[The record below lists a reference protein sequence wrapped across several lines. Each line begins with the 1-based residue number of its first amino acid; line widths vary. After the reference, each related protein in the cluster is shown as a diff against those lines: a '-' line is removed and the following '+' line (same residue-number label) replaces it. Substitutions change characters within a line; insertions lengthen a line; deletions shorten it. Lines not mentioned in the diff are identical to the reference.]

1 MEKVVNVL
9 SLFDGK
15 RCGAYC
21 LQQAGIKINKYYAS
35 EINKYAIQV
44 ADDYFPAAINL
55 GDITNWR
62 EWDIDWASI
71 ELIMAGFPCQA
82 WSFSGEQKGLDDPR
96 GALVLVL
103 IEIWEHIKSLNPN
116 VKFFF
121 ENVFMKAKY
130 ENFINELFG
139 VNPHKIESNQIA
151 PVDRKRNYWTNIKF
165 DKITPVKIS
174 FGDIREWGVQD
185 NFYYSEAAFNWLSNH
200 AKRKGKDL
208 KVFTNSGKMQMLEA
222 TMYKKYS
229 SQRFFGVLDHKG
241 IRYPTVLECERCH
254 GLPDGYTKSVSNTQA
269 YEMIGNGWECR
280 TVTHIFKGLINGNN

>member
-1 MEKVVNVL
+1 MERMIMNVL
-9 SLFDGK
+9 SLFDGM

-21 LQQAGIKINKYYAS
+21 LQQAGIKVNKYYAS
-35 EINKYAIQV
+35 DINKYAIQV
-44 ADDYFPAAINL
+44 ADDNFPKAINL
-55 GDITNWR
+55 GDINNWR
-62 EWDIDWASI
+62 EWLIDWASI
-71 ELIMAGFPCQA
+71 DLIMAGFPCQA
-82 WSFSGEQKGLDDPR
+82 WSFSGDQGGLDDPR

-103 IEIWEHIKSLNPN
+103 IEIFEHVKSLNPG

-139 VNPHKIESNQIA
+139 VKPHKIESNQIA
-151 PVDRKRNYWTNIKF
+151 PVDRKRNYWTNIEF
-165 DKITPVKIS
+165 EEITPVKSS
-174 FGDIREWGVQD
+174 FGDIREWNAAD

-241 IRYPTVLECERCH
+241 IRYPTVVECERCH

-280 TVTHIFKGLINGNN
+280 TVTHIFKGLL